1 MKPND
6 EQPERFEVRVTSD
19 SHFAWVRTR
28 LALERTLMAWVRTA
42 VALIGFGFTIVQFF
56 QRLQEMEGIAPAAR
70 PQAPRNLG
78 LALIGVGVLVLL
90 ISGWQYR
97 QIVRYLWSTPFRSIA
112 GIQEKNV
119 AVRPIAQ
126 TPLLAIVIAMIL
138 IGPYA
143 FVSVLLRMTQR
154 SSSVSDVSES

>member
-1 MKPND
+1 MTQKN

-19 SHFAWVRTR
+19 IHFGWVRTR

-56 QRLQEMEGIAPAAR
+56 QRLQEMEGVAPAAR

-78 LALIGVGVLVLL
+78 LALIGVGVLALL

-97 QIVRYLWSTPFRSIA
+97 QIVRYMWSDRFRAIA

-126 TPLLAIVIAMIL
+126 TPILAIVIAMIL
-138 IGPYA
+138 IGLYA
-143 FVSVLLRMTQR
+143 FGSVLLRMT
-154 SSSVSDVSES
+154 